1 MSDRPAAIQAE
12 RAERPSSRA
21 ILREVLALWAISFGG
36 IVATR
41 VAGFAIPWIGAQV
54 KAVAAA
60 LFLYLPGHAIR
71 KRGETL
77 DDYAT
82 PDWPW
87 TSPAAARQFR
97 RDLAWGLGVSLV
109 LFPPFV
115 LAFFGFL
122 ELVPHLP
129 PDLRVAL
136 TPYRGA
142 GAEIAF
148 RLPERFWLHVADQ
161 FLVVAL
167 PEEFFYRGYVQTRL
181 GQAWGEGRRR
191 LLGVPVGAAFWF
203 TQVLFAVG
211 HLGQLHFW
219 RLAVFFPAILFGWL
233 RARTGSIVP
242 GIIVHA
248 LSNLV
253 LMTLEASAFG
263 P

>member
-1 MSDRPAAIQAE
+1 MSDLPAAAREAE
-12 RAERPSSRA
+12 PLRSRA
-21 ILREVLALWAISFGG
+21 ILREALILWAISFGG
-36 IVATR
+36 IVGTR
-41 VAGFAIPWIGAQV
+41 VVGFAIPWIGAQV

-71 KRGETL
+71 KRGESL

-87 TSPAAARQFR
+87 RSPQAAQQFK
-97 RDLAWGLGVSLV
+97 RDLAWGLGVSL
-109 LFPPFV
+109 LIFPPFV

-122 ELVPHLP
+122 ELLPHLP
-129 PDLRVAL
+129 PDIRAAL

-142 GAEIAF
+142 GPDIAF
-148 RLPERFWLHVADQ
+148 RLPDRFWLHVADQ

-167 PEEFFYRGYVQTRL
+167 PEEFFYRGYLQTRL
-181 GQAWGEGRRR
+181 THAWGEGKRR
-191 LLGVPVGAAFWF
+191 LLGVNVGAAFWF

-219 RLAVFFPAILFGWL
+219 RLAVFFPSILFGWM

-248 LSNLV
+248 ISNLV

-263 P
+263 R